1 MRGNGPPAVARL
13 PRSPGVY
20 RFRDAA
26 DRVLYVGRASALRS
40 RVASYWLELRG
51 RGHLGPMVARV
62 ALVEAVCCDS
72 AHEAAWLERNLLEV
86 SLPPFNRTPGGQE
99 TAVYIRLDAGPMHP
113 GLSVAHQAG
122 PAGQVRYFGPY
133 LGGLRV
139 RRTVAALHRILPL
152 PYAGAWLGGA
162 ERDLAGRAVPPTAT
176 ARPSPTRS
184 PRSWNASRP
193 RSAGRTG
200 NWSSCA
206 TVPPKPWPMS
216 WRPGSRPRSA
226 RCAGSAARN
235 GSPPWTRRT

>member
-1 MRGNGPPAVARL
+1 
-13 PRSPGVY
+13 
-20 RFRDAA
+20 
-26 DRVLYVGRASALRS
+26 
-40 RVASYWLELRG
+40 
-51 RGHLGPMVARV
+51 MVARV

-216 WRPGSRPRSA
+216 WRPDSGRDRRAALGQLPATGHHHGRGEPEHRGLGRWRAGPVPDPRRA
-226 RCAGSAARN
+226 AVHLVTATLQPLQRHRCASRHPGRLARLH
-235 GSPPWTRRT
+235 